1 MLLTADDLSAL
12 STALGQCKPL
22 TLPPF
27 VIGDRKICI
36 SVCPAS
42 PAWPVEM
49 LVRVEI
55 WWPGWYLSKYCESA
69 EEAEEV
75 INEQT

>member
-1 MLLTADDLSAL
+1 MLLTDHDLSAL
-12 STALGQCKPL
+12 STALRECKPL
-22 TLPPF
+22 TLPTF

-49 LVRVEI
+49 LVRVEM

-69 EEAEEV
+69 EEVSEV
-75 INEQT
+75 LMC